1 MSLPCTLVSQ
11 ESPGG
16 HHHRRHHRD
25 CRRSAEPRGLWETP
39 SPGGAQHEVQL
50 GGGDAGEAASPPH
63 QGPFRQRTPAESLGP
78 LRVTAQGCSRSE
90 AGEHRRSGE
99 RRRQTL
105 ELLPAVLS
113 AQGSRA
119 HVEANEAEGA
129 VEHRPAR
136 WTLGLGTGDE
146 VEVTGARGVP
156 AAQGGPP
163 PRLYRTCSLP
173 RARRPPPAG
182 HVPRSG
188 VAYTFQAG
196 LLGSPDS
203 AHPRVPTAA
212 SAKRDEVRAG
222 PERRISRSRSARTL
236 PPRGSQARPV
246 LGTRANPTSCR
257 LSFLLRDTHCGC
269 AGHVPLGLLTPNP
282 RSHTSHGALWAGR
295 QLG

>member
-1 MSLPCTLVSQ
+1 MQTPSLQEVITKPIVTKGRQSVDSCTETPDLKLSEPRELSPTSPQPAPTPRCPRQARCGCSSLPCTLVSQ
-11 ESPGG
+11 ESPVG

-50 GGGDAGEAASPPH
+50 GGGDAGETASPPH
-63 QGPFRQRTPAESLGP
+63 QGSFRQRTPAESLGP

-99 RRRQTL
+99 RRRQPL

-129 VEHRPAR
+129 AEHRPAR

-146 VEVTGARGVP
+146 VEVTGARGMP

-173 RARRPPPAG
+173 RARRPHPAG
-182 HVPRSG
+182 HVPRSCM
-188 VAYTFQAG
+188 AYTFQVG
-196 LLGSPDS
+196 LSGSPDS
-203 AHPRVPTAA
+203 AHPSVPTAA
-212 SAKRDEVRAG
+212 SAKRDEV
-222 PERRISRSRSARTL
+222 
-236 PPRGSQARPV
+236 
-246 LGTRANPTSCR
+246 
-257 LSFLLRDTHCGC
+257 
-269 AGHVPLGLLTPNP
+269 
-282 RSHTSHGALWAGR
+282 
-295 QLG
+295 